1 VLKDDGPVRVVV
13 TGTTAIN
20 ELIAQSSVAVTEVD
34 LTGEG
39 IEGITVEKKV
49 DGSIEINLKGVDV
62 ESLEINSPGVTV
74 ITDKNTTIH
83 NLIVNAKAQIKGS
96 GIIKKA
102 IINADDVTFEKAPE
116 KQEVAEGVKPPTVSK
131 PGGGGGST
139 RVLVT
144 GISVDQELVLET
156 VGNSFTITATV
167 LPSNATNKNV
177 TWESS
182 NDAVATVTDGV
193 VEAVGTGSAII
204 TVTSVADSSKKATVQ
219 VVIGDLLVPA
229 DGSIQAV
236 INQAE
241 AGDVIAVAPGE
252 YQENLVIDK
261 PLTLLG
267 PNANIAGYS
276 ADRVGE
282 AVIKTVAG
290 FDAGNGY
297 GGITVLADGV
307 TIDGF
312 SIVQGVAQAM
322 IHTHNSNALTIR
334 NNRFSSSDGASPRG
348 VDIGYASAVSDDVT
362 IEGNEFCDLN
372 CAIYINQGTNVVVT
386 NNRFNNMVE
395 GAVVLDGTWGNTNNI
410 SVIDNEAIDANY
422 LLYFFNIVGAV
433 TFENN
438 MLTNTRL
445 SNWEFYNETSEV
457 FFSTIQDAIDWSVAV
472 DHVATPDSR
481 THVMRSVAL
490 GNDSVYVGY
499 IQDDTPQCRDVHR
512 HGLESPY
519 DLEDARGIG
528 ALQPK
533 GLATDDRGYVY
544 VMNRQGGGSY
554 LGEVEIYNED
564 LSELKATFTLQ
575 NYWFGGITAYEENG
589 SYFVY
594 ITNESNGKIRRYDVT
609 DPTNPVVDA
618 SFGTNGDFTVIGAIK
633 LRGITVDGDGT
644 IFVAGDNN
652 LYRISSDL
660 AAFSSAYVY
669 GPMDVALYEGLAF
682 VTSKDKANS
691 SIKVMDKNDL
701 SCVIEDKVVIS
712 TIDGNAYS
720 RGTSEGWSGIDIG
733 DDGRIWLCDELYHY
747 VKNPLS
753 AKDRLLVSTPLPT
766 KLEMD

>member
-1 VLKDDGPVRVVV
+1 
-13 TGTTAIN
+13 
-20 ELIAQSSVAVTEVD
+20 
-34 LTGEG
+34 
-39 IEGITVEKKV
+39 
-49 DGSIEINLKGVDV
+49 
-62 ESLEINSPGVTV
+62 
-74 ITDKNTTIH
+74 
-83 NLIVNAKAQIKGS
+83 
-96 GIIKKA
+96 
-102 IINADDVTFEKAPE
+102 
-116 KQEVAEGVKPPTVSK
+116 
-131 PGGGGGST
+131 
-139 RVLVT
+139 
-144 GISVDQELVLET
+144 
-156 VGNSFTITATV
+156 
-167 LPSNATNKNV
+167 
-177 TWESS
+177 
-182 NDAVATVTDGV
+182 
-193 VEAVGTGSAII
+193 
-204 TVTSVADSSKKATVQ
+204 
-219 VVIGDLLVPA
+219 
-229 DGSIQAV
+229 
-236 INQAE
+236 
-241 AGDVIAVAPGE
+241 
-252 YQENLVIDK
+252 
-261 PLTLLG
+261 
-267 PNANIAGYS
+267 
-276 ADRVGE
+276 
-282 AVIKTVAG
+282 
-290 FDAGNGY
+290 
-297 GGITVLADGV
+297 
-307 TIDGF
+307 
-312 SIVQGVAQAM
+312 
-322 IHTHNSNALTIR
+322 
-334 NNRFSSSDGASPRG
+334 
-348 VDIGYASAVSDDVT
+348 
-362 IEGNEFCDLN
+362 
-372 CAIYINQGTNVVVT
+372 
-386 NNRFNNMVE
+386 MVE

-609 DPTNPVVDA
+609 DPTNPVVDV